1 MDITAVVKDTPQPVN
16 ASVQPGMPTV
26 AGKDGVSCTHYWDGT
41 VLTITSAAGT
51 SSADLKGDTG
61 ATGPRGEKGD
71 TGATGPQ
78 GEKGDK
84 PVKGVDYFTDA
95 DKEDMVD
102 QVGQTITPAD
112 IGAAPGGYGLGE
124 AKSFSMADID
134 TIVRPGFYSSN
145 GTATIGG
152 FTTSRWW
159 MLVKAYGNGTYFVTQ
174 EIYTF
179 SGALGLKLERH
190 KVNGNWLEWEWVNPP
205 MVVGVE
211 YRTTERYNGSP
222 VYTKLVELGNLPN
235 ASTKD
240 VQFTDDARNVFPIS
254 LEPQIGSGIA
264 NLHTTLTD
272 DFHVMLVNYR
282 YVRVATTVDRSNMV
296 GRAIVKYYYN

>member
-1 MDITAVVKDTPQPVN
+1 MIIISLTKVIYEDGKTPITAKNLNDIQDEILNHTGNDENPH
-16 ASVQPGMPTV
+16 
-26 AGKDGVSCTHYWDGT
+26 GVT
-41 VLTITSAAGT
+41 A
-51 SSADLKGDTG
+51 
-61 ATGPRGEKGD
+61 E
-71 TGATGPQ
+71 
-78 GEKGDK
+78 
-84 PVKGVDYFTDA
+84 
-95 DKEDMVD
+95 
-102 QVGQTITPAD
+102 QVGARPNTWLPTIAE

-124 AKSFSMADID
+124 AKIFSMADID
-134 TIVRPGFYSSN
+134 NITKPGFYSS
-145 GTATIGG
+145 GESAIIGG
-152 FTTSRWW
+152 FQTSRWW

-222 VYTKLVELGNLPN
+222 VYAKLVELGNLPN

-254 LEPQIGSGIA
+254 LETQIGSGVA
-264 NLHTTLTD
+264 NLHTTQTD
-272 DFHVMLVNYR
+272 DMYINLVNYR
-282 YVRVATTVDRSNMV
+282 YVRVVTSADRSNMV
-296 GRAIVKYYYN
+296 GRAIVKYYYK